1 MYKKALSTNRD
12 TIVLVNPPNA
22 KIVLRDMYSST
33 ISKGSYN
40 WPCVDLLV
48 LSGILKDVF
57 DVKFIDAN
65 TLGLSVKE
73 TVNLISSYNP
83 RGVCFSIGN
92 SVKNDD
98 YFFVASLRE
107 RLQDIKL
114 AGTGGLLIH
123 NAEYE
128 LKNHRE
134 FDACIIN
141 FTTDDIV
148 KYFEDDFGN
157 MNNIVYR
164 SNDKIVRTPTKQSE
178 NGYSYPVP
186 LHEQLPLKS
195 YNLSHGKSKP
205 LTSVLTSYGCP
216 AVCSFCVSEK
226 IEYRYR
232 NPQNVIEELKVIRE
246 LDVREIF
253 FRDPVFCAN
262 KKQGHRLMEMMIQND
277 FGFYWVADTRVNV
290 LSEETAR
297 LMKKSGCHA
306 LHFGVESANARI
318 LSKYNKGINIDKV
331 KTAFKICNNYGIE
344 TVGYFILGLPGET
357 VDDVRRTIDLAI
369 ELDCDYASFNTP
381 LPIIGTSLRD
391 EAIQNRWIEDVH
403 DDAYDGS
410 FLPLIE
416 TESLSKRDIVE
427 LQNLAYK
434 KFYLRPMYIFKMI
447 LKLRSIYKT
456 KMLFL
461 EFLRMVRKLSYR
473 FINDITT

>member
-1 MYKKALSTNRD
+1 
-12 TIVLVNPPNA
+12 
-22 KIVLRDMYSST
+22 
-33 ISKGSYN
+33 
-40 WPCVDLLV
+40 
-48 LSGILKDVF
+48 
-57 DVKFIDAN
+57 
-65 TLGLSVKE
+65 
-73 TVNLISSYNP
+73 
-83 RGVCFSIGN
+83 
-92 SVKNDD
+92 
-98 YFFVASLRE
+98 LRE